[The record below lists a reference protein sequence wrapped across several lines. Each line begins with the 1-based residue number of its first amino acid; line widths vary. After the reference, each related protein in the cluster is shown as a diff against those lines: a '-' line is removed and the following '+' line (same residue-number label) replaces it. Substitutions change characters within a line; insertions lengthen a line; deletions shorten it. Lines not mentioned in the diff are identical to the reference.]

1 MEQCLR
7 DQYTFWLEWGGGGNN
22 PKKNLYARKNVKKKL
37 NKMKQKKK
45 IMEQIERKFFQDA
58 IVKNSCSEELLHS
71 MSVPGGN

>member
-22 PKKNLYARKNVKKKL
+22 PKKPVCKKKC
-37 NKMKQKKK
+37 QKKTK
-45 IMEQIERKFFQDA
+45 LNETKKNIMEQFERKFFQDA
-58 IVKNSCSEELLHS
+58 IVKNSCSEELHS